1 MSALNIQRYN
11 PDHEDEKKQ
20 LIIAL
25 HGGALSHR
33 MYKDVVPILTAYGY
47 TVVAPD
53 LPGHGQSKTAGPF
66 TFQKATECLYRIIT
80 DLRNEF
86 SAITL
91 VGVSLGGQV
100 VLDILQN
107 HPQSITSAIVSG
119 ASVAPED
126 EQARWEMPHMTDD
139 EGWKKIIAED
149 VNQMGMDQAAGI
161 QQESFSFQFTPPQ
174 SLPPVL
180 VVVGEHDTAMAR
192 RDYKLLGQKL
202 LAANHQSQMLV
213 LDGAWHNHPIDVP
226 ERFAEVVHQWVT
238 SLT

>member
-80 DLRNEF
+80 DFRNEF

-174 SLPPVL
+174 SLPPVM

-202 LAANHQSQMLV
+202 LAANRQSQMLV

>member
-1 MSALNIQRYN
+1 MSALHIQRYN

-126 EQARWEMPHMTDD
+126 
-139 EGWKKIIAED
+139 
-149 VNQMGMDQAAGI
+149 DQ
-161 QQESFSFQFTPPQ
+161 
-174 SLPPVL
+174 
-180 VVVGEHDTAMAR
+180 
-192 RDYKLLGQKL
+192 LGGKC
-202 LAANHQSQMLV
+202 H
-213 LDGAWHNHPIDVP
+213 
-226 ERFAEVVHQWVT
+226 T
-238 SLT
+238 

>member
-192 RDYKLLGQKL
+192 RDYKLLGPKL
-202 LAANHQSQMLV
+202 LAANDKSQMLV

>member
-53 LPGHGQSKTAGPF
+53 LPGHGQSKNAGPF

-192 RDYKLLGQKL
+192 RDYKLLGPKL
-202 LAANHQSQMLV
+202 LAANDKSQMLV

>member
-1 MSALNIQRYN
+1 MSALHIQRYN

-180 VVVGEHDTAMAR
+180 VVIGEHDTAMAR